1 MSTVVILAVIIITMA
16 LLAMVITGEQKEAE
30 YYDCYLRKAGRY
42 EAGSGKCK
50 GEENNIRC
58 GHCLYNKNWRRENYH
73 E

>member
-1 MSTVVILAVIIITMA
+1 MSTVVILAVILVTIA
-16 LLAMVITGEQKEAE
+16 LIAMVITGEQKEAE
-30 YYDCYLRKAGRY
+30 DYDCYTRKAGKY